1 MKRIILIPVILHR
14 AFLSAVD
21 HDCFNL
27 AQSSGRPTLAI
38 AFIAV
43 ATGFGGSA
51 LPETALPVAREP
63 CAAAAR
69 RP

>member
-1 MKRIILIPVILHR
+1 VPSGLALV
-14 AFLSAVD
+14 
-21 HDCFNL
+21 NL
-27 AQSSGRPTLAI
+27 VQSSGRPTLAV
-38 AFIAV
+38 ALIAV

-51 LPETALPVAREP
+51 LPETARPAAREP